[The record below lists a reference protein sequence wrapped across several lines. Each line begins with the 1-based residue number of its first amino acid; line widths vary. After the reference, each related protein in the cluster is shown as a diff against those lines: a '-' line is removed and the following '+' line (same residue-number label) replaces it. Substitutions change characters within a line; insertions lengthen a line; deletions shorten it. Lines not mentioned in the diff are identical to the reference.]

1 LLPGEDSR
9 RAAAHAVLFEEFIA
23 REAKAG
29 YFAPPLGRMNEKVL
43 LHGHCHQKAFGA
55 MGAVE
60 AALRLIPGLRV
71 ETIDSS
77 CCGMAGA
84 FGYQTETID
93 VSLAMA
99 EQSLLPVIRRAES
112 EAIVVA
118 DGTSCRHQIREGA
131 SREAVHVARLFA
143 ASLKAAQQKND
154 QHIEAVL

>member
-1 LLPGEDSR
+1 MDD
-9 RAAAHAVLFEEFIA
+9 I
-23 REAKAG
+23 
-29 YFAPPLGRMNEKVL
+29 
-43 LHGHCHQKAFGA
+43 
-55 MGAVE
+55 E

-99 EQSLLPVIRRAES
+99 ELSLLPAIRRAES
-112 EAIVVA
+112 GAILVA
-118 DGTSCRHQIREGA
+118 DGTSCRHQIRHSS

-143 ASLKAAQQKND
+143 ASLKAAQRKND
-154 QHIEAVL
+154 ERIWAAQ